1 MTSALEGVRVL
12 DFGRVLAAPYATM
25 LLADL
30 GAEVLKIESPQ
41 GDDTRHWGPPW
52 RDGESTYFRAVNRN
66 KVSVVLDL
74 RDADDA
80 ARARDLVRTSD
91 VLVENFRP
99 GTMDRHGLGYDAAR
113 KLNPGIVYCSITGF
127 GTKGGRQLP
136 GYDLLIQATSG
147 LMSITGEA
155 AAPTKVGV
163 ALIDVVT
170 GLHATIGI
178 LAALRHRSRTGEGQR
193 VEANLL
199 SSALSALTNQASAYV
214 EGGITPTA
222 TGNDHPSIVPYGVF
236 ETSDGA
242 MVLAV
247 GNDRQF
253 SSLMQILGRPD
264 LAEDPRYATNA
275 KRVEN
280 RQDLV
285 KLLNR
290 LLTTAPKAVWITK
303 LSNAGV
309 PAGQV
314 NSIAEAF
321 ELAECLGLA
330 PVLDLISGE
339 TRSRQVANPIG
350 LSRTP
355 PRYVS
360 PPPAFMAGRRP
371 TPPAGS
377 CSSDCA
383 RPQVNGHH

>member
-1 MTSALEGVRVL
+1 MASALEGVRVL

-30 GAEVLKIESPQ
+30 GADVLKIESPQ

-66 KVSVVLDL
+66 KESLVLDL
-74 RDADDA
+74 RDAGDS
-80 ARARDLVRTSD
+80 ARARELVTTSD

-127 GTKGGRQLP
+127 GTKGGRELP

-147 LMSITGEA
+147 LMSITGEP

-193 VEANLL
+193 VETNLL

-214 EGGITPTA
+214 EGGMTPTA
-222 TGNDHPSIVPYGVF
+222 AGNDHPSIVPYGVF
-236 ETSDGA
+236 EAGDGP

-253 SSLMQILGRPD
+253 SSLMRTLGRPD
-264 LAEDPRYATNA
+264 VAEDSRYTTNA

-285 KLLNR
+285 KLING
-290 LLTTAPKAVWITK
+290 LLATAPKAVWITE
-303 LSNAGV
+303 LSKAGV

-321 ELAECLGLA
+321 ELAEALELE
-330 PVLDLISGE
+330 PVIDLVSDG
-339 TRSRQVANPIG
+339 TKSQQVANPIG

-360 PPPAFMAGRRP
+360 PPPALAAGQRS
-371 TPPAGS
+371 AS
-377 CSSDCA
+377 HSSEGA
-383 RPQVNGHH
+383 QPK